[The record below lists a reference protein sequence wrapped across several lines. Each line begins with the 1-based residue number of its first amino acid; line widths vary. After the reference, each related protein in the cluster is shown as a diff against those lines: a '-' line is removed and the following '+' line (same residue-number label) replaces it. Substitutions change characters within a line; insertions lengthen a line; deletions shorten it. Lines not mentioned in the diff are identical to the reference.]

1 MNKAISKENAIVAYK
16 AFDENF
22 RCRNFMYEVGKEYHI
37 NGDVEMCENGFHAC
51 KDLMDTFSYYPIGN
65 SRFAIVKLWG
75 DILFGFDKM
84 CASDI
89 EIVE

>member
-22 RCRNFMYEVGKEYHI
+22 RCRGFMYEVGKEYHI

-65 SRFAIVKLWG
+65 SRFAIVKLW
-75 DILFGFDKM
+75 
-84 CASDI
+84 
-89 EIVE
+89 